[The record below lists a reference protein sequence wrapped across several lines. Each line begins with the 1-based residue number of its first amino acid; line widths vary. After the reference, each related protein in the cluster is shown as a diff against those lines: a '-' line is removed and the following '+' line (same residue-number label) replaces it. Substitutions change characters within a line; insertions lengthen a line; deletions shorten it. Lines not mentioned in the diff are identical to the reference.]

1 MDVIQVYVVA
11 GAVLTGAA
19 LGFVLAGI
27 VRSGGTAEADA
38 EADRLRALLV
48 RAEGQT
54 KIERSA
60 VALKQ
65 AECDELARQ
74 LKAAELKER
83 AAQEAAEGARALAKS
98 RIEAV
103 HAATGAAYAAEKE
116 ADAARRR
123 VKALEKEVERLRRK
137 HKDVKKTMRRKRKIR
152 DVAARGAKRM
162 NRRPFPNPGSGS
174 RRSKFQRQAFTM
186 DEGQIDVR
194 TPVVKPPSQTHTIR

>member
-1 MDVIQVYVVA
+1 MDVIQVYAVA
-11 GAVLTGAA
+11 GAVLIGAA

-27 VRSGGTAEADA
+27 IRSGGEAEAGA
-38 EADRLRALLV
+38 EADRLRAMLI

-54 KIERSA
+54 KVEKTA
-60 VALKQ
+60 VELKQ

-74 LKAAELKER
+74 LKAAELREQ
-83 AAQEAAEGARALAKS
+83 AALEAAEQARDLAKS

-103 HAATGAAYAAEKE
+103 HAATEAAYAAEKE

-152 DVAARGAKRM
+152 DVVARGAKRM
-162 NRRPFPNPGSGS
+162 NRRPFPNPGNGS
-174 RRSKFQRQAFTM
+174 RRSKFQRQAFTL
-186 DEGQIDVR
+186 DEGQVAVR
-194 TPVVKPPSQTHTIR
+194 VPVVKASVQTHTNR